1 MSAAGSSSLG
11 GEGNYAKTFNNQDS
25 ENFKRFEKGGK
36 ENDIEDKDQT
46 ASQIQSD
53 LGKQE
58 SHADSL
64 PLLRSS

>member
-25 ENFKRFEKGGK
+25 ENLKRFEKGGK

-46 ASQIQSD
+46 GIPDPERFGEA
-53 LGKQE
+53 GK
-58 SHADSL
+58 
-64 PLLRSS
+64 PC